1 MRNLKNMS
9 TRLDNRGGSAQ
20 QDRMIRDKERTL
32 KRAVKYSYQ
41 GAQVALVNSEKE
53 EIVPALMNPNKL
65 LADYDEKVI
74 SVEYGYGFKTGEVF
88 RWINPSKKNGD
99 TYWLI
104 YLQDLTE
111 LAYFRADVRRCN
123 YFIKWVD
130 EDGKSCSSYIAIK
143 GPKEQ
148 GIKSVSKS
156 EFNMDLPNYTI
167 SILIPKTTDTL
178 KHFKRYTKFY
188 LQNLN
193 NDNTP
198 MCWRVEA
205 IDSISLPGLLE
216 IYAREYYINN
226 EEDDINQGLV
236 GGLIE
241 PILTE
246 EQIQDENKGIVGDN
260 FIKPGFE
267 YSFEYIGSETA
278 EWSFDENLPLK
289 VIINNKKISIV
300 WDAAY
305 TGQFIL
311 SYGNSNKTIVVE
323 SLF

>member
-1 MRNLKNMS
+1 
-9 TRLDNRGGSAQ
+9 
-20 QDRMIRDKERTL
+20 
-32 KRAVKYSYQ
+32 
-41 GAQVALVNSEKE
+41 
-53 EIVPALMNPNKL
+53 MNPNKL

-205 IDSISLPGLLE
+205 IDSISLPGVLE
-216 IYAREYYINN
+216 VYAREYYANDDV
-226 EEDDINQGLV
+226 DDIENGIV
-236 GGLIE
+236 GGLIQQPE
-241 PILTE
+241 IE
-246 EQIQDENKGIVGDN
+246 GSEFIVGDT
-260 FIKPGFE
+260 FIKPKFE
-267 YSFEYIGSETA
+267 YEFTYTGADSG
-278 EWSFDENLPLK
+278 EWSYDKTYPITS
-289 VIINNKKISIV
+289 VIDGKTIKITWTKS
-300 WDAAY
+300 Y
-305 TGQFIL
+305 SGQFEL
-311 SYGNSNKTIVVE
+311 MYNGHSRTIVVE